1 MNKKY
6 YLYRHIRVD
15 KNEPFYIG
23 IGTKT
28 NADIKYGTYT
38 RANIKSKKN
47 NIWVKITNKTSYIVE
62 ILIESDDYD
71 FIKNKE
77 IEFVKLYG
85 RIDLETGTL
94 TNMTDGGEGSTNVI
108 VSEHSRQLRREFQ
121 TGKKKTQESIDKRLA
136 TLKKNGFKLSDDSK
150 RKISLTKSK
159 AVLQYSLEG
168 TLIKQWNTVIEAS
181 EELGIPKTS
190 ITQCAN
196 YNERKTFTGFNYIW
210 IYLEDFNSNKLDKF
224 NTALTRTQQGKV
236 KSFITIDKK
245 LEVIEDYKKIYNIFA
260 KKGDKLKYLE
270 LKHNINYSTIRAIVS
285 NVENDMYRYE
295 EVNKRRNHLL
305 TKYERS

>member
-28 NADIKYGTYT
+28 DADIKYGTYT

-47 NIWVKITNKTSYIVE
+47 NVWVKITNKTSYIVE
-62 ILIESDDYD
+62 ILFESDDYD
-71 FIKNKE
+71 FIKQKE

-85 RIDLETGTL
+85 RIDLKTGTL
-94 TNMTDGGEGSTNVI
+94 TNMTDGGEGTTNVI
-108 VSEHSRQLRREFQ
+108 VSEHSRQLRSLFQ
-121 TGKKKTQESIDKRLA
+121 KGRKKSKESILKQIETR
-136 TLKKNGFKLSDDSK
+136 KKNGFKLSDEAK

-168 TLIKQWNTVIEAS
+168 TLIKQWNTAIEAS

-190 ITQCAN
+190 ITQSAN

-224 NTALTRTQQGKV
+224 NIALTRAKEGKI
-236 KSFITIDKK
+236 KSNITIDKK
-245 LEVIEDYKKIYNIFA
+245 LEIIENYKKIYNTFA
-260 KKGDKLKYLE
+260 KKKDKLKYLE
-270 LKHNINYSTIRAIVS
+270 SKYNINYSTIRAIVS
-285 NVENDMYRYE
+285 NVENDMYKYDK
-295 EVNKRRNHLL
+295 VNKRRDSLKD
-305 TKYERS
+305 KYNIL

>member
-47 NIWVKITNKTSYIVE
+47 NVWVKITNKTSYIVE

-71 FIKNKE
+71 FIKKKE

-85 RIDLETGTL
+85 RIDLKTGTL
-94 TNMTDGGEGSTNVI
+94 TNMTDGGEGTTNVI
-108 VSEHSRQLRREFQ
+108 VSEHSRQLRSLFQ
-121 TGKKKTQESIDKRLA
+121 KGRKKSKESILKQIETR
-136 TLKKNGFKLSDDSK
+136 KKNGFKLSDEAK

-190 ITQCAN
+190 IVQCAN
-196 YNERKTFTGFNYIW
+196 YNGRRVFTAFNYIW
-210 IYLEDFNSNKLDKF
+210 LYLEDFNSNKLDKF
-224 NTALTRTQQGKV
+224 NIALTRTQQGKV

-245 LEVIEDYKKIYNIFA
+245 LEIIEDYKKIYNTFA
-260 KKGDKLKYLE
+260 KKGDKLRHLE
-270 LKHNINYSTIRAIVS
+270 SKHNINYSTLRAIVS
-285 NVENDMYRYE
+285 NVENDMYRYD
-295 EVNKRRNHLL
+295 EVNKRRNSLNE
-305 TKYERS
+305 KYSIL